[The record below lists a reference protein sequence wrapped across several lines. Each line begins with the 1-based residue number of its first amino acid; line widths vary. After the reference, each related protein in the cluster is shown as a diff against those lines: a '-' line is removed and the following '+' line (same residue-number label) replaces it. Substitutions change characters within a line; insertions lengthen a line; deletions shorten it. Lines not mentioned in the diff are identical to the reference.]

1 MVIKKDRLITDRLYL
16 RKLRKDDALAMFNN
30 WDNDPEVAKYTTWEA
45 HKSVDVTKKLVEKWL
60 QEEKEGKIIRF
71 IITEK
76 NNDEPIGSIDTV
88 EFVNDVPE
96 IGYCLSRK
104 FWNKG
109 YMSEA
114 CHAFINYLFDLGYK
128 DILIR
133 ADKRNLPS
141 LKVIEKCGFKFTHE
155 EFIEH
160 RSIYKP
166 ESVTVRWYI
175 LSKK

>member
-60 QEEKEGKIIRF
+60 QEENEGKIIRF

-76 NNDEPIGSIDTV
+76 INDEPIGSIDTV
-88 EFVNDVPE
+88 KFVNDVPE

-155 EFIEH
+155 EFIER

>member
-1 MVIKKDRLITDRLYL
+1 MKPPL
-16 RKLRKDDALAMFNN
+16 RKLKKEDALAMFEN
-30 WDNDPEVAKYTTWEA
+30 WDNDPEVAKYTFWVA
-45 HKSVDVTKKLVEKWL
+45 HQSVEQTKKLVEMWL
-60 QEEKEGKIIRF
+60 NEEKEGKVIRF

-76 NNDEPIGSIDTV
+76 GSDEPIGSIDTF

-104 FWNKG
+104 HWNKG

-114 CHAFINYLFDLGYK
+114 CNAFVNYLFELGYEK
-128 DILIR
+128 VLIR
-133 ADKRNLPS
+133 ADERNIAS